1 MASTQPTTLRWGI
14 ISTGHIAS
22 VFVKDLLVDP
32 KTRDVHDVV
41 HKVVAIGS
49 RTVEKAQ
56 EFIDK
61 YAAGDKSIKP
71 YGTYE
76 GVYSDPDV
84 DAIYIGTPHT
94 MHYVNARDAL
104 KAKKAVLCEK
114 PVTLN
119 AAELRSLL
127 AIAKENNVFFM
138 EALWTRFQPLVK
150 ELKKVAEDGSL
161 GEPIMVEA
169 DLCANFGVEKLP
181 ITHRILDPRLG
192 GGALLD
198 LGPYPLFW
206 AILAL
211 YEHPSNA
218 NTRPS
223 GISASMIKTPLTNVD
238 SNTTFTLSFTPTS
251 SSSLSAQANL
261 TCAINVRGI
270 NPSVVIRY
278 RHGNIH
284 VAAPSPC
291 PKSFKVEYFDNNG
304 KLVREEKKVYEYVGG
319 GWHFQADEVARCI
332 REGKIQSEAWGWD
345 KSLLEMEIFDEVRRQ
360 GGYVFP
366 KGVEQVV

>member
-1 MASTQPTTLRWGI
+1 MASTAPTTLRWGI
-14 ISTGHIAS
+14 VSTGWIAS

-49 RTVEKAQ
+49 RSVEKAQ
-56 EFIDK
+56 EFIDT
-61 YAAGDKSIKP
+61 YAAGDKSIKA

-76 GVYSDPDV
+76 GVYSDPNV
-84 DAIYIGTPHT
+84 DAIYVGTPHT
-94 MHYVNARDAL
+94 LHYINARDAL

-114 PVTLN
+114 PVTSN

-150 ELKKVAEDGSL
+150 DLKKIAEGGSL
-161 GEPIMVEA
+161 GEVIMMQA
-169 DLCANFGVEKLP
+169 DLCADFGVEKLSKS
-181 ITHRILDPRLG
+181 HRILNPDLG

-198 LGPYPLFW
+198 LGPYPLVW
-206 AILAL
+206 AIIAL
-211 YEHPSNA
+211 YEHPSNNGA
-218 NTRPS
+218 RPS
-223 GISASMIKTPLTNVD
+223 VINGSMIKTPLTNVD
-238 SNTTFTLSFTPTS
+238 SNTSFTLSFTPTS
-251 SSSLSAQANL
+251 SSTLSAQANL
-261 TCAINVRGI
+261 TCAINVRG
-270 NPSVVIRY
+270 NDPSVTIRY
-278 RHGNIH
+278 RHGTIH
-284 VAAPSPC
+284 VAAPPYC
-291 PKSFKVEYFDNNG
+291 PKWFKVEYFDDKG
-304 KLVREEKKVYEYVGG
+304 KIVREEKRVYEYVGG

-332 REGKIQSEAWGWD
+332 RDGKIESEGWGWD
-345 KSLLEMEIFDEVRRQ
+345 KSLLEMDIFDEVRRQ